1 VRQADILSAFSAR
14 VQRSATP
21 LGAQTWRSVFLLAFK
36 RNGGLYFCARGH
48 SAPFI
53 AFPNGLNPE

>member
-1 VRQADILSAFSAR
+1 VRQVDILSAFSAP

-36 RNGGLYFCARGH
+36 ERRVVLLCQGTFC
-48 SAPFI
+48 PLI

>member
-1 VRQADILSAFSAR
+1 MRQVDILSAFSAR

-36 RNGGLYFCARGH
+36 ANGGLYSVPGDIL
-48 SAPFI
+48 PLI